1 MFYQTVIMPVLE
13 YSYPTWHTGLLT
25 QHDSEIIESIQKRA
39 QYVIFPN
46 INYQEALQTS
56 KPQLLSSR
64 RDHTSTSM

>member
-1 MFYQTVIMPVLE
+1 MQLRRCGVAVEDLSMLYKTVIMPVHE

-56 KPQLLSSR
+56 KL
-64 RDHTSTSM
+64 